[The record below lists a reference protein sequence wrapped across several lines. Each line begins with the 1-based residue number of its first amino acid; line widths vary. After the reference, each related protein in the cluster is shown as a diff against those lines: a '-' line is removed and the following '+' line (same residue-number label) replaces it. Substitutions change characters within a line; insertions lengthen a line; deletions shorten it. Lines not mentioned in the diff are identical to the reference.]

1 MNKPA
6 PAMEDAAWIT
16 VKTPFTAAFL
26 LDFINDAER
35 IIRIN
40 SLMVF
45 SSWQQETPDSYRIS
59 GKNLSTGK
67 NFDTVITVERL
78 QNGVVI
84 SYRDGLKAATRIE
97 LAENG
102 SDIIITDDYSAVPA
116 AERESRLEEVDKS
129 LIQWGH
135 DIHRYLKNRKRYGF
149 IPGYKYYMDR
159 YWQFMKP
166 STRRICA
173 MLIMVTVAEFI
184 LFLAV
189 FSVFWLEIDRFLD

>member
-1 MNKPA
+1 MNNTA
-6 PAMEDAAWIT
+6 PELQDAAWIT
-16 VKTPFTAAFL
+16 VKTPFGEAFL
-26 LDFINDAER
+26 LDFINDVEC
-35 IIRIN
+35 IMRIN

-45 SSWQQETPDSYRIS
+45 NSWQQLTPDSYRIT

-67 NFDTVITVERL
+67 DFDTIITIERL
-78 QNGVVI
+78 KNGVNI
-84 SYRDGLKAATRIE
+84 RYSDGLKAARRIE

-102 SDIIITDDYSAVPA
+102 SDIIITDDYSALPA
-116 AERESRLEEVDKS
+116 EQRESRIDEVDKS

-135 DIHRYLKNRKRYGF
+135 DIYRYLKNRKRYGF
-149 IPGYKYYMDR
+149 IPGYKYYMQR

-189 FSVFWLEIDRFLD
+189 FSVFWLELDHFLD